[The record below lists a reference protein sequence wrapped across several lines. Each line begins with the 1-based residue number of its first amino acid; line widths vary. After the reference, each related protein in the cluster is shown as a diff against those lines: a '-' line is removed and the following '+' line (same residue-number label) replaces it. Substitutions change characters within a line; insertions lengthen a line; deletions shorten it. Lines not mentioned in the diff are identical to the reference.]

1 MNPASGDI
9 DGENDNNN
17 MLDPYSNQSVEYY
30 LEEEQASREA
40 YFGDGQNQ
48 PVQPHSGTS
57 GSF

>member
-9 DGENDNNN
+9 EGENDNNN

-40 YFGDGQNQ
+40 YFGDGQN
-48 PVQPHSGTS
+48 
-57 GSF
+57 